1 MTADSARAAKCA
13 GCTRRATASPVT
25 STLMHIIVAQMR
37 DAGARV
43 GRVGRMDPVLLA
55 QLHGPRW
62 DLLERLAKKSRLD
75 AAEAADFLGLYRLA
89 SKDLSRILS
98 VAPDSQTAAR
108 LSVIVHRARTH
119 LTSIPRGPMSAFVRF
134 A

>member
-1 MTADSARAAKCA
+1 MTADSVRAAKCA

-43 GRVGRMDPVLLA
+43 GRVGRMHPVLLA

-62 DLLERLAKKSRLD
+62 DLLERLAEKSRLD
-75 AAEAADFLGLYRLA
+75 AAEAADVLGLHRLP
-89 SKDLSRILS
+89 STDLPGI
-98 VAPDSQTAAR
+98 AAGG
-108 LSVIVHRARTH
+108 AD
-119 LTSIPRGPMSAFVRF
+119 
-134 A
+134 